1 MKSLFD
7 AAEMANDHLYFSSQ
21 TRLVITLT
29 LAELV
34 KTDSGNVSP
43 EEISKKISERHAELL
58 KWMREDSSDGLSVS
72 YKILAMFYL
81 FKQLMC
87 EATKTMVI
95 NFLPKS

>member
-1 MKSLFD
+1 MKRLFD

-29 LAELV
+29 LEELV